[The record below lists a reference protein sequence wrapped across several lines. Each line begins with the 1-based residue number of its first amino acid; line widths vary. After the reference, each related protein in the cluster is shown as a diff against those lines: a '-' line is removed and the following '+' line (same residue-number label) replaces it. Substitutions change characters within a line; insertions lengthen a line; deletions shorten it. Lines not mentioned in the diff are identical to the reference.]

1 MRIAGIIAEY
11 DPFHKGHAYHIAKTK
26 EFADAVVVVLGG
38 ELTQRGEPA
47 WCSKNL
53 RTKCALACGADL
65 VLELPAY
72 YACASAERFAG
83 GGVAVLSALGCV
95 DFLSF
100 GSECGC
106 AADIAAFAAL
116 ADSEAFIEEVKI
128 HQKSGLSAPA
138 ARQKAAERL
147 APKLAHLCQSPND
160 TLGAEYCKWLA
171 RAGGKIEPV
180 AVPRRG
186 ALHGEAPRRSGFA
199 SASYLRSLP
208 KPTDALPYLPAEI
221 RPLIIAEYTAGRLPV
236 LREKYEAAA
245 LSRLRAMS
253 EQDFAAV
260 PDCAAEGL
268 YHRVFE
274 ASRRAGTLDG
284 LYTAAKTR
292 RYTMSRIKRIA
303 AAAAVGLR
311 EEIFADGAL
320 PYVHVL
326 GMNETGARVLR
337 EAKAANTGVPIG
349 ASLAEL
355 AKASPRAAAFAAAEN
370 AAEDLWQ
377 LCLKI
382 PGECG
387 KAFTEKVVVAD

>member
-138 ARQKAAERL
+138 AAA
-147 APKLAHLCQSPND
+147 
-160 TLGAEYCKWLA
+160 
-171 RAGGKIEPV
+171 PV
-180 AVPRRG
+180 TSHRRRG
-186 ALHGEAPRRSGFA
+186 TFPMM
-199 SASYLRSLP
+199 
-208 KPTDALPYLPAEI
+208 I
-221 RPLIIAEYTAGRLPV
+221 RLQPDIETATV
-236 LREKYEAAA
+236 
-245 LSRLRAMS
+245 RA
-253 EQDFAAV
+253 
-260 PDCAAEGL
+260 
-268 YHRVFE
+268 
-274 ASRRAGTLDG
+274 
-284 LYTAAKTR
+284 
-292 RYTMSRIKRIA
+292 
-303 AAAAVGLR
+303 
-311 EEIFADGAL
+311 
-320 PYVHVL
+320 
-326 GMNETGARVLR
+326 
-337 EAKAANTGVPIG
+337 
-349 ASLAEL
+349 
-355 AKASPRAAAFAAAEN
+355 
-370 AAEDLWQ
+370 
-377 LCLKI
+377 
-382 PGECG
+382 
-387 KAFTEKVVVAD
+387 